1 MKKEM
6 VAFKKRR
13 PAINLVW
20 IKRDL
25 RTQDH
30 ACFQAAEQQQIPY
43 LPIYIFD
50 SELTVHPDTSSRHLN
65 FIKGSITD
73 MNKILGPLGKSVQ
86 EFYMPS
92 LLVIW
97 GSGDSFK
104 VHESI

>member
-1 MKKEM
+1 MKKDKL
-6 VAFKKRR
+6 AFNKRR

-73 MNKILGPLGKSVQ
+73 MNKILGPLGKPVH
-86 EFYMPS
+86 EFYAPS
-92 LLVIW
+92 LMVLEALWSVFEI
-97 GSGDSFK
+97 K
-104 VHESI
+104 HI